1 MVGPAVWFL
10 KTARSV
16 PRYDMDPCRPVMRK
30 ASQNGQEATY
40 SRNGRRLPQKKGNWM
55 PAARRVAARISLVAA

>member
-1 MVGPAVWFL
+1 
-10 KTARSV
+10 
-16 PRYDMDPCRPVMRK
+16 MRK